1 MFLVVVIWPGCQIW
15 NFLLTFFSSGHNEVW
30 PGAWETL
37 LSFLPTALWPF
48 ARLLIFWRLLAAFV
62 VLQNLK
68 SFASLAFSV
77 FRSDWPMFF
86 KKWNTKCKMWKVLH
100 HSPFPPPGQDGPSNY
115 FNEIVASEENGLGTG
130 KVGNASMNPTKA
142 WFLTFHFW
150 FAHCLKGP
158 KSWPA
163 YSKLLVQKT

>member
-1 MFLVVVIWPGCQIW
+1 MKSGRGLEKLCSVFFRQPFGPLPG
-15 NFLLTFFSSGHNEVW
+15 SSYSG
-30 PGAWETL
+30 G
-37 LSFLPTALWPF
+37 
-48 ARLLIFWRLLAAFV
+48 FWRLLAAFV

-77 FRSDWPMFF
+77 FRSDWSMFF

-150 FAHCLKGP
+150 FAHCFKGP
-158 KSWPA
+158 KSWSA